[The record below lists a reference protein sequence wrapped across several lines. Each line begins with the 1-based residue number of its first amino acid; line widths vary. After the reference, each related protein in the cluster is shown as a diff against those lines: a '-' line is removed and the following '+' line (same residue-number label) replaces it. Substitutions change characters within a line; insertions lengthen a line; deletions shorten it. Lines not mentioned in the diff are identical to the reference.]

1 MDTLSTSE
9 KRQTTIFTEPKP
21 LPSGELCIDARK
33 SIKTLMQ
40 RVAPTTGRGT
50 MTAAPNL

>member
-9 KRQTTIFTEPKP
+9 KWQPRIFTEPKP
-21 LPSGELCIDARK
+21 LQTGQLCIGARK

-50 MTAAPNL
+50 ITAAPNR

>member
-9 KRQTTIFTEPKP
+9 KWRPTIFTEPKP
-21 LPSGELCIDARK
+21 LQSGQLCIDARK

-50 MTAAPNL
+50 MPAAPNR